1 MADTAQIEEIVKQ
14 VLASMSG
21 MGSASGGENRTA
33 PYRRRHMWQC
43 SLVWNTLT

>member
-21 MGSASGGENRTA
+21 SVSAAPGNGGRAHTQDGPCGNA
-33 PYRRRHMWQC
+33 HQPGAF
-43 SLVWNTLT
+43 